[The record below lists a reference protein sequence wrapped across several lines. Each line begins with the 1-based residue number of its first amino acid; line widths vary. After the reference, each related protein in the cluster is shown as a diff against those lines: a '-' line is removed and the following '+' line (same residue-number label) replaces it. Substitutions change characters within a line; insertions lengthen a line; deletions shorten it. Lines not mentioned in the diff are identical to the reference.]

1 MEKATVSPSV
11 FKRGLIA
18 CLLAAAAGMA
28 NAGDRTI
35 NDPSEIQK
43 ILRAVPFADKS
54 MYPNLAAR
62 LPNLGLRVERVD
74 VGALTADDV
83 FLSHGLYRR
92 GDVQY
97 VFSTNEPNE
106 VVKKL
111 CPIWS
116 RFTLIRR
123 GGKWLPDDRTSN
135 FLVTGYKC
143 AAP

>member
-1 MEKATVSPSV
+1 MKETTTLSQFLVKVGVLASVIATAGV
-11 FKRGLIA
+11 
-18 CLLAAAAGMA
+18 AAAA
-28 NAGDRTI
+28 DRTI
-35 NDPSEIQK
+35 KDPGEIQK
-43 ILRAVPFADKS
+43 ILRTVPFADKT
-54 MYPNLAAR
+54 MYPSLAER
-62 LPNLGLRVERVD
+62 LPNLGLQVQRVD
-74 VGALTADDV
+74 VGALSADDV
-83 FLSHGLYRR
+83 ALSHGLYRR

-97 VFSTNEPNE
+97 VFSTNEPNG

>member
-1 MEKATVSPSV
+1 MSQFL
-11 FKRGLIA
+11 FKVVVLASLIA
-18 CLLAAAAGMA
+18 TAGVAAAA
-28 NAGDRTI
+28 DRTI
-35 NDPSEIQK
+35 QDPGEIQK
-43 ILRAVPFADKS
+43 ILRTVPFADKT
-54 MYPNLAAR
+54 MYPSVAER

-74 VGALTADDV
+74 VATLTADDV
-83 FLSHGLYRR
+83 SLSHGLYRR

-111 CPIWS
+111 CPISS

>member
-1 MEKATVSPSV
+1 MNEGTRVHQSFFRCGVLAA
-11 FKRGLIA
+11 LIA
-18 CLLAAAAGMA
+18 TGGVATAA
-28 NAGDRTI
+28 DRTI
-35 NDPSEIQK
+35 KDPGEIQK
-43 ILRAVPFADKS
+43 LLRSVPFADKT
-54 MYPNLAAR
+54 MYPSLAER
-62 LPNLGLRVERVD
+62 LPNLGPRVDRVD
-74 VGALTADDV
+74 VGTLTADDV
-83 FLSHGLYRR
+83 SLSHGLYRR

-135 FLVTGYKC
+135 FLVSGYKC

>member
-1 MEKATVSPSV
+1 MNEVTRVDQSFFRCGVLAA
-11 FKRGLIA
+11 LIA
-18 CLLAAAAGMA
+18 TAGVATAA
-28 NAGDRTI
+28 DRTI
-35 NDPSEIQK
+35 KDPGEIQK
-43 ILRAVPFADKS
+43 ILRTVPFADKT
-54 MYPNLAAR
+54 MYPSLAER
-62 LPNLGLRVERVD
+62 LPNLGLQVERVE

-83 FLSHGLYRR
+83 AQSHGLYRR

-97 VFSTNEPNE
+97 VFSTNEPND
-106 VVKKL
+106 VVKKI

-135 FLVTGYKC
+135 FLVSGFKC

>member
-1 MEKATVSPSV
+1 MNQFL
-11 FKRGLIA
+11 FKVVVLAALIA
-18 CLLAAAAGMA
+18 TAGVAAAA
-28 NAGDRTI
+28 DRTI
-35 NDPSEIQK
+35 KDPGEIQK
-43 ILRAVPFADKS
+43 ILRTVPFADKT
-54 MYPNLAAR
+54 MYPSVAER

-74 VGALTADDV
+74 VATLTADDV
-83 FLSHGLYRR
+83 SLSHGLYRR

-111 CPIWS
+111 CPISS

>member
-1 MEKATVSPSV
+1 MSQFL
-11 FKRGLIA
+11 FKVVVLASLIA
-18 CLLAAAAGMA
+18 TAGVAAAA
-28 NAGDRTI
+28 DRTI
-35 NDPSEIQK
+35 KDLGEIQK
-43 ILRAVPFADKS
+43 ILRTVPFADKT
-54 MYPNLAAR
+54 MYPSVAER

-74 VGALTADDV
+74 VATLTADDV
-83 FLSHGLYRR
+83 SLSHGLYRR

-111 CPIWS
+111 CPISS